1 MYINFWYPMATSEEL
16 EADKPLKVR
25 AISQDFVV
33 FRDTEGKAHCLS
45 NTCTH
50 RGGALASGKLRGD
63 CIQCPY
69 HGWQFDGEGN
79 CKKIPSLGIN
89 AKIPARTRIDAYPVE
104 ERYGMIFA
112 FLGDLP
118 ENERPPIM
126 DVPEWEQEGWRP
138 TLQHYSIEG
147 NYERSIENGIDPA
160 HNEYVHDT
168 HGFSGEKEEEYKI
181 GEMRIEAEPDWASWG
196 NGFWH
201 TFDAPPLPEGQM
213 ESGRT
218 QTGDLE
224 VGTGHH
230 GPNMVWTYIHASETM
245 WFHQYLFERPLD
257 DGNIHLYLL
266 CMRNGFLE
274 EKYDE
279 YMMERNQYVA
289 NQDKV
294 VIEDLCPVVTPASNT
309 KEFMVPAD
317 KCILM
322 YREKLKEWDARGWR
336 IDVDEVERNRRKL
349 AYAVPSPARR
359 GSKGWVLDA
368 IPLQQPAEAAKAEL
382 KAAG

>member
-1 MYINFWYPMATSEEL
+1 MYINFWYPMATGEEV
-16 EADKPLKVR
+16 EADKPLKVS
-25 AISQDFVV
+25 ALGQDFVV
-33 FRDTEGKAHCLS
+33 FRDSEGQAHCLS

-50 RGGALASGKLRGD
+50 RGGSLSGGKVRGD
-63 CIQCPY
+63 CVQCPY
-69 HGWQFDGEGN
+69 HGWQFDGDGN
-79 CKKIPSLGIN
+79 CKKIPSLGAN
-89 AKIPARTRIDAYPVE
+89 ASVPARTRIDAYPVE

-112 FLGDLP
+112 FLGELGED
-118 ENERPPIM
+118 ERPPIM
-126 DVPEWEQEGWRP
+126 DVPEWNQEGWRP
-138 TLQHYSIEG
+138 TLQHYGIKG

-181 GEMRIEAEPDWASWG
+181 GDMRIEAEPAWASWG

-218 QTGDLE
+218 QAGDLE

-274 EKYDE
+274 EKNDA
-279 YMMERNQYVA
+279 YMIDRNQYVA
-289 NQDKV
+289 LQDKV
-294 VIEDLCPVVTPASNT
+294 VIEDLRPVLTPPTNT
-309 KEFMVPAD
+309 KEFMVPSD
-317 KCILM
+317 KVILM
-322 YREKLKEWDARGWR
+322 YREKLKEWDTQGWR
-336 IDVDEVERNRRKL
+336 IDVDKVERNRMKV
-349 AYAVPSPARR
+349 AYAIPSPAR
-359 GSKGWVLDA
+359 SEQKGWVLDA
-368 IPLQQPAEAAKAEL
+368 IPLQAAEAAKAEL